1 MSITPEVS
9 VVVPLLN
16 EEESLSLLAAR
27 IDEALA
33 GKFSYEIIFVDDGS
47 TDSSW
52 QVITGLAA
60 ADGRVAGVRLRRNYG
75 KSTALDQAFR
85 RVKGR
90 VVITMD
96 ADLQDDPFEIPG
108 LVAMIDSGYDLVSG
122 WKKVR
127 HDPISKTIPSRFF
140 NLTTSLATGIKLH
153 DFNCGLKAYRREV
166 VERLE
171 LYGEM
176 HRYIPLLA
184 YWDGYRRIGEKV
196 VKHHPRKFGESKFG
210 LSRFINGFL
219 DLITLLFINRYLQRP
234 MHFFGTAG
242 VLCLSAGA
250 VITTYLAVMRLFFE
264 QYLTN
269 RPMLLFGILFIVLGV
284 QFFTIGLFGEMLY
297 RNKNDEG
304 REQVNVREVI
314 SRSSQ

>member
-1 MSITPEVS
+1 

-16 EEESLSLLAAR
+16 EQESLAELTGRIGAALNG
-27 IDEALA
+27 ILD
-33 GKFSYEIIFVDDGS
+33 YEIIFVDDGS
-47 TDSSW
+47 TDQSW
-52 QVITGLAA
+52 EVITGLCAIH
-60 ADGRVAGVRLRRNYG
+60 DNIGGIRFRRNYG
-75 KSTALDQAFR
+75 KSIALDKAFR
-85 RVKGR
+85 RVRGR
-90 VVITMD
+90 VVVTLD

-108 LVAMIDSGYDLVSG
+108 LVEMIDRGYDLVSG

-127 HDPISKTIPSRFF
+127 FDPISKTIPSRFF
-140 NLTTSLATGIKLH
+140 NFITSLVTGIKLH

-166 VERLE
+166 VDRLE

-184 YWDGYRRIGEKV
+184 YWDGYKRIGEKV
-196 VKHHPRKFGESKFG
+196 VKHHPRKFGDSKFG

-219 DLITLLFINRYLQRP
+219 DLITLIFINRYLQKP
-234 MHFFGTAG
+234 MHFFGSVG
-242 VLCLSAGA
+242 VLCLLIGGI
-250 VITTYLAVMRLFFE
+250 ITTYLAIMRLFYD

-297 RNKNDEG
+297 KNKNVQASEEVNI
-304 REQVNVREVI
+304 REELEANRHE
-314 SRSSQ
+314 

>member
-1 MSITPEVS
+1 MPDVS

-16 EEESLSLLAAR
+16 ENESLAELTGKIDSALNGLL
-27 IDEALA
+27 
-33 GKFSYEIIFVDDGS
+33 SYEIIFVDDGS

-52 QVITGLAA
+52 QVISELSAKYHHVG
-60 ADGRVAGVRLRRNYG
+60 GIRLRRNYG
-75 KSTALDQAFR
+75 KSTALDKAFR

-90 VVITMD
+90 VIVTLD
-96 ADLQDDPFEIPG
+96 ADLQDDPFEIPA
-108 LVAMIDSGYDLVSG
+108 LVEMIDGGYDLVSG
-122 WKKVR
+122 WKKIR
-127 HDPISKTIPSRFF
+127 HDPLSKTIPSRFF
-140 NLTTSLATGIKLH
+140 NFITSLVTGIKLH

-184 YWDGYRRIGEKV
+184 FWDGYKKIGEKV

-219 DLITLLFINRYLQRP
+219 DLITLIFINRYLQKP
-234 MHFFGTAG
+234 MHFFGTVG
-242 VLCLSAGA
+242 VLCLIIGG
-250 VITTYLAVMRLFFE
+250 VITTYLAVMRLFYD

-269 RPMLLFGILFIVLGV
+269 RPILLFGILFIVLGV

-297 RNKNDEG
+297 KNKNGQTSE
-304 REQVNVREVI
+304 EVNI
-314 SRSSQ
+314 SEELKSYRHE